1 MREERRTQLLAR
13 TEQPRERR
21 ALREAEYVG
30 DFLAGIAE
38 QHLQYQRLPIVR
50 IERENGCADL
60 GEIVRVRCGR
70 RRAIEA
76 ARVIAIERPRTA
88 APTAARSSAFAA
100 AGAAPSSPL
109 SSSISTV
116 SNRLRS

>member
-70 RRAIEA
+70 RRAIESA
-76 ARVIAIERPRTA
+76 ELIDIDGLEPLALIEARMLP
-88 APTAARSSAFAA
+88 ARDAQ
-100 AGAAPSSPL
+100 
-109 SSSISTV
+109 
-116 SNRLRS
+116 